1 MKKKTYSERQGHGFK
16 YEDEF
21 IKRYNLYHFKNYT
34 SQFDAYCELPI
45 QIKYMFQG
53 NEICLSDY
61 ERNATISKN
70 FILHIAFYK
79 EKNTLPN
86 IEEYTLYINH
96 KIYNNLFKLTNI
108 NEIKEEFKLISNNK
122 VDDNKFKLFRNK
134 YKKFDDII
142 QVRFKRDHKNQKR
155 IQAAIPYI
163 KLNDFVKL
171 FKPYKFKSFNI
182 NITNVNCDNITI
194 KMEKIKLSQDNR
206 KKLEKFYTKSEI
218 VKSCIENVK
227 LVFDELNI
235 TNPHI
240 LEPSAGS
247 GIFIDEFEDF
257 TYDAYDIQ
265 PEAKN
270 IIKADFL
277 EKNIDEII
285 TQKEKELIVLGN
297 PPYKLAI
304 KFINKCAQ
312 LKARLICFVL
322 PNVFKKPTIL
332 NKIDRAY
339 HLIKQLPLS
348 KNSFKL
354 GDEDYDVP
362 SSFFIF
368 AKQSELRPLIKL
380 DKPCIGYK
388 YVSFSNLKID
398 KGVINGADISI
409 LRVGGRAGRAFL
421 TNDTSDDALVSK
433 QKYNYFIT
441 LSNKEHILNIIREIN
456 EIQWESNNT
465 TGPRS
470 IGKYELNPVL
480 NKIIIKYTNKILKN

>member
-1 MKKKTYSERQGHGFK
+1 
-16 YEDEF
+16 
-21 IKRYNLYHFKNYT
+21 
-34 SQFDAYCELPI
+34 
-45 QIKYMFQG
+45 
-53 NEICLSDY
+53 
-61 ERNATISKN
+61 
-70 FILHIAFYK
+70 
-79 EKNTLPN
+79 
-86 IEEYTLYINH
+86 
-96 KIYNNLFKLTNI
+96 
-108 NEIKEEFKLISNNK
+108 
-122 VDDNKFKLFRNK
+122 
-134 YKKFDDII
+134 
-142 QVRFKRDHKNQKR
+142 
-155 IQAAIPYI
+155 
-163 KLNDFVKL
+163 
-171 FKPYKFKSFNI
+171 
-182 NITNVNCDNITI
+182 
-194 KMEKIKLSQDNR
+194 
-206 KKLEKFYTKSEI
+206 
-218 VKSCIENVK
+218 

-247 GIFIDEFEDF
+247 GVFIDEFEDF
-257 TYDAYDIQ
+257 TYDAYDIK

-312 LKARLICFVL
+312 LKARFICFVL

-398 KGVINGADISI
+398 KGVINGADLSI

-441 LSNKEHILNIIREIN
+441 LSNKEHILDIIREIN
-456 EIQWESNNT
+456 EIQWEPNNT

-480 NKIIIKYTNKILKN
+480 NKIIIKYTNKIKKNRKVLYKVRN